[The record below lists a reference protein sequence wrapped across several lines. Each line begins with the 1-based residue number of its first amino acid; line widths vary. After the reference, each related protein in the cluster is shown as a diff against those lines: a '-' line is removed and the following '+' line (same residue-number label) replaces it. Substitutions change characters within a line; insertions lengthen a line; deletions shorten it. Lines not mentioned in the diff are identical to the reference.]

1 MNYQN
6 DKKSIILPIAVAV
19 SLVLGIILGA
29 SFFGKKTFISNNGG
43 TNSVFKEVLMHINKS
58 YVDEVNIDSLSQY
71 GIEKML
77 EKLDPH
83 TAFLPPQ
90 DAELASADLHN
101 GFDGIGVE
109 FNIFNDSLFVVSPLV
124 GGPSEAIG
132 IKTGDIILKAD
143 TVNLTG
149 KNLNSNVVFKSLR
162 GPRNSIVKLI
172 VKRKGTKNLLSFN
185 VKRDKIPT
193 YSVDAAYLM
202 ADKKTGY
209 IKVNRFAETT
219 YDEFK
224 LYLGQLKA
232 KGMTQLMLDL
242 RGNPGGYMDRATD
255 MVDELVGGND
265 VIVYTKGKD
274 RSNNYE
280 VKASKSGIFEKGK
293 IVVLVDEG
301 SASASEIV
309 SGSLQDFDRATI
321 VGRRTF
327 GKGLVQ
333 APIQLSDGSELRLT
347 ISRYY
352 IPSGRSIQKP
362 YELGKSED
370 YMEDMHNRYTSKELF
385 VKDSIKSNQKLKFK
399 TKGGRTVY
407 GGGGITPDIFV
418 PQDTSYYTTYLVEM
432 FSKNIFREYSLNYTV
447 SNTAKIQAMGF
458 DNYLKNFQVDDK
470 MLADLKA
477 LGTKN
482 QVRFSEKDYAKSK
495 AFIKTHVK
503 ALIAR
508 NIWKNNEK
516 SGLTNEFYQ
525 IINQDDN
532 MINIGLTK
540 F

>member
-1 MNYQN
+1 
-6 DKKSIILPIAVAV
+6 
-19 SLVLGIILGA
+19 
-29 SFFGKKTFISNNGG
+29 
-43 TNSVFKEVLMHINKS
+43 
-58 YVDEVNIDSLSQY
+58 
-71 GIEKML
+71 
-77 EKLDPH
+77 
-83 TAFLPPQ
+83 
-90 DAELASADLHN
+90 
-101 GFDGIGVE
+101 
-109 FNIFNDSLFVVSPLV
+109 
-124 GGPSEAIG
+124 
-132 IKTGDIILKAD
+132 
-143 TVNLTG
+143 
-149 KNLNSNVVFKSLR
+149 
-162 GPRNSIVKLI
+162 
-172 VKRKGTKNLLSFN
+172 
-185 VKRDKIPT
+185 
-193 YSVDAAYLM
+193 
-202 ADKKTGY
+202 
-209 IKVNRFAETT
+209 
-219 YDEFK
+219 
-224 LYLGQLKA
+224 
-232 KGMTQLMLDL
+232 
-242 RGNPGGYMDRATD
+242 
-255 MVDELVGGND
+255 
-265 VIVYTKGKD
+265 
-274 RSNNYE
+274 
-280 VKASKSGIFEKGK
+280 
-293 IVVLVDEG
+293 VDEG

-447 SNTAKIQAMGF
+447 SNTGKIQAMGF
-458 DNYLKNFQVDDK
+458 ENYLKNFQVDDK
-470 MLADLKA
+470 MLADLKS

-482 QVRFSEKDYAKSK
+482 QVRFSDKDYAKSK

-525 IINQDDN
+525 IINQDDS
-532 MINIGLTK
+532 MIKIGLTK

>member
-19 SLVLGIILGA
+19 SLVLGIFLGA
-29 SFFGKKTFISNNGG
+29 TFFGKKTFVSNAGG
-43 TNSVFKEVLMHINKS
+43 TSSVFKEVLMHINKS

-149 KNLNSNVVFKSLR
+149 KNLNSNVVFRSLR
-162 GPRNSIVKLI
+162 GPRNSIVKLTI
-172 VKRKGTKNLLSFN
+172 KRKGTKNLLSFN

-193 YSVDAAYLM
+193 YSIDAAYM
-202 ADKKTGY
+202 MPDKKTGY

-224 LYLGQLKA
+224 AHLGSLKS
-232 KGMTQLMLDL
+232 KGMTQLMIDL

-293 IVVLVDEG
+293 IVVLVMK
-301 SASASEIV
+301 AV
-309 SGSLQDFDRATI
+309 
-321 VGRRTF
+321 
-327 GKGLVQ
+327 
-333 APIQLSDGSELRLT
+333 LRLP
-347 ISRYY
+347 R
-352 IPSGRSIQKP
+352 
-362 YELGKSED
+362 L
-370 YMEDMHNRYTSKELF
+370 
-385 VKDSIKSNQKLKFK
+385 
-399 TKGGRTVY
+399 
-407 GGGGITPDIFV
+407 
-418 PQDTSYYTTYLVEM
+418 
-432 FSKNIFREYSLNYTV
+432 
-447 SNTAKIQAMGF
+447 
-458 DNYLKNFQVDDK
+458 
-470 MLADLKA
+470 
-477 LGTKN
+477 
-482 QVRFSEKDYAKSK
+482 
-495 AFIKTHVK
+495 
-503 ALIAR
+503 
-508 NIWKNNEK
+508 
-516 SGLTNEFYQ
+516 
-525 IINQDDN
+525 
-532 MINIGLTK
+532 
-540 F
+540 